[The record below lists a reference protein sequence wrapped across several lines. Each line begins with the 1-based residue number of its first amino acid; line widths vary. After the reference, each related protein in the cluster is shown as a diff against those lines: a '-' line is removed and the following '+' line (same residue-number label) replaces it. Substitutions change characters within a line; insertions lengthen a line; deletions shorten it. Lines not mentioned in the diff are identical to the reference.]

1 MSNKKRLNAILL
13 AAILALVCLTAVA
26 CDSLTNCTDICP
38 ICLGCRR
45 ATCFKHV
52 QKCGGHVG
60 DGETCTD
67 LCEVC
72 GACKDLTCLQH
83 DEKCQGHQSQTDCTD
98 LCSVCGKC
106 KNPDCLQ
113 HSEKCGGHTSQCTN
127 LCPTCGL
134 CLDAF
139 CKNHTDK
146 CKGHSSSEGSNGKV
160 DFYAINDFHGEVD
173 KFSQFAE
180 YLSNRNDGNT
190 LLINSGDMFQGS
202 MQSNS
207 NSGKLLA
214 ACMDEVGFAS
224 LTIGNHEFDWGLDK
238 LIELKNNSETPFLG
252 ANIYKWNAAKKT
264 WGDFADDVAQ
274 KYVVRQLDNGLR
286 VGIIGVIGKK
296 QITSIS
302 SRMVQNIGFK
312 DPAEVIPDLA
322 RELREKQQC
331 NVVVVSAHADQDDF
345 LYKSSFDVTQYADA
359 VFCAHSHQ
367 EETTVKNGVVFIQ
380 GGSNGRFVSH
390 VKLQVEDGKVSL
402 ETYSNESYSSSWGV
416 NKAVQSLIDNANDKI
431 KIEAE
436 QQLARL
442 DGTLNYN
449 YGVGRL
455 ACHAI
460 ADYCNQIGT
469 KVDLTMCNQGRAE
482 LKGGIVT
489 YSDLYESLPF
499 DNPVYVARVSGAD
512 ILNEVRYVSF
522 WRNTEQPIERDK
534 YYTVAIIDYILLHQN
549 VERDYDYFP
558 SATRGE
564 GTFGEPLQKEGVE
577 NYNYRLIVK
586 DFLLKQGSI
595 AAANYNN
602 ESNFTDSSLL
612 SSTVKLDES
621 QLSKPDIPQVENDG
635 TESNPYTVKDAVALA
650 KTGAEYKDV
659 YVTGTFLAGE
669 TLSYNATYGNYTF
682 TLYYTKDNYLISL
695 YCYGI
700 NLSEETLNKLK
711 SGENVTITIST
722 TLKLYND
729 APEAYLGNA

>member
-1 MSNKKRLNAILL
+1 MSNKKRLNVILL
-13 AAILALVCLTAVA
+13 AAILAFVCLAAVA
-26 CDSLTNCTDICP
+26 CDSLTNCTNICP
-38 ICLGCRR
+38 ICLGCRS
-45 ATCFKHV
+45 ATCFKHTA
-52 QKCGGHVG
+52 KCGGHVG

-67 LCEVC
+67 LCQVC
-72 GACKDLTCLQH
+72 GGCKDLTCLQH
-83 DEKCQGHQSQTDCTD
+83 DEKCSGHQSQTDCTN

-113 HSEKCGGHTSQCTN
+113 HSEKCGGHTTQCIN

-134 CLDAF
+134 CLDSL
-139 CKNHTDK
+139 CKQHADK
-146 CKGHSSSEGSNGKV
+146 CKGHSSASGSGNV

-214 ACMDEVGFAS
+214 ACMDEVGFDCLA
-224 LTIGNHEFDWGLDK
+224 IGNHEFDWGLDK
-238 LIELKNNSETPFLG
+238 LIELKNQSKTPFLG
-252 ANIYKWNAAKKT
+252 ANIYNWNASTKT
-264 WGDFADDVAQ
+264 WGDFADDIAQ

-286 VGIIGVIGKK
+286 VGIIGVIGKN

-331 NVVVVSAHADQDDF
+331 DVVVVSAHADQDDF
-345 LYKSSFDVTQYADA
+345 LYDSSFDVTQYADA

-367 EETTVKNGVVFIQ
+367 QETTVKNGVVFIQ
-380 GGSNGRFVSH
+380 GASNGRFVSH
-390 VKLQVEDGKVSL
+390 VRLQVNGGTVSL
-402 ETYSNESYSSSWGV
+402 NDYSNESYRDSWSV
-416 NKAVQSLIDNANDKI
+416 NQPVQTLIDNANDKI
-431 KIEAE
+431 KIQAE

-442 DGTLNYN
+442 DGTLDYN

-455 ACHAI
+455 VCHAI
-460 ADYCNQIGT
+460 ADYCNQIGA
-469 KVDLTMCNQGRAE
+469 KVDLTMCNQGRTA
-482 LKGGIVT
+482 LGGVVT
-489 YSDLYESLPF
+489 YSDLYEALPF

-512 ILNEVRYVSF
+512 ILNEARYVNF
-522 WRNTEQPIERDK
+522 WRNSEQPIERNK

-549 VERDYDYFP
+549 TNRDYDYFS

-564 GTFGEPLQKEGVE
+564 GTFGEPLKKDGVE

-586 DFLLKQGSI
+586 DFLLKQGQIS
-595 AAANYNN
+595 AANYNN
-602 ESNFTDSSLL
+602 TSAFTDSSLL
-612 SSTVKLDES
+612 TSTVKLDES
-621 QLSKPDIPQVENDG
+621 QLIKPDFPQVENDG
-635 TESNPYTVKDAVALA
+635 TKNNPYTVKDAVTLA
-650 KTGAEYKDV
+650 KTGAEYKNV
-659 YVTGTFLAGE
+659 YVTGTFLAGGD
-669 TLSYNATYGNYTF
+669 LSYNATYGNYTF

-700 NLSEETLNKLK
+700 NLSAETLSKLQ
-711 SGENVTITIST
+711 SGENVTITIFT

-729 APEAYLGNA
+729 VPEAYLGNA